1 VIDHVTL
8 RVSDFLASKA
18 FYETVLAPVGYSE
31 PWSDEE
37 QRAADWGDLSISQ
50 DDQPLSENVHLAFAA
65 RNRAEV
71 EEFHRVAI
79 QAGYRDN
86 GLPGERKYH
95 KGYYAAF
102 ILDPDGNNVEAVFH
116 DR

>member
-8 RVSDFLASKA
+8 RVSDFHASKA
-18 FYETVLAPVGYSE
+18 FYETVLAPLGYAE
-31 PWSDEE
+31 PWSDDE

-50 DDQPLSENVHLAFAA
+50 DDQPLTENVHVAFAA

-71 EEFHRVAI
+71 EVPPGR
-79 QAGYRDN
+79 AGRRYPDN
-86 GLPGERKYH
+86 GPPGERKYH
-95 KGYYAAF
+95 EGYYAAF
-102 ILDPDGNNVEAVFH
+102 VLDPDGNNVEAVFH

>member
-8 RVSDFLASKA
+8 RVSDFQASKA
-18 FYETVLAPVGYSE
+18 FYETVLAPLGYAA
-31 PWSDEE
+31 PWSDDE

-50 DDQPLSENVHLAFAA
+50 DDKPLSENVHVAFAA
-65 RNRAEV
+65 GNRGEV
-71 EEFHRVAI
+71 EEFHRIAI
-79 QAGYRDN
+79 EARYRDN
-86 GLPGERKYH
+86 GPPGERAYH

-102 ILDPDGNNVEAVFH
+102 VLDPDGNNVEAVFH